1 MSREE
6 ALQMICVTITEI
18 QQQSGRPV
26 VVLSKISRPFVDI
39 AGFDSLNGEE
49 VTALLSEKLSFT
61 VDFKPFA
68 PAEHDDLTISQI
80 ADRLVANAAVKQE
93 AL

>member
-6 ALQMICVTITEI
+6 AFQLVCEAIGEI

-26 VVLSKISRPFVDI
+26 DVLTEVSRPFVDV

-49 VTALLSEKLSFT
+49 VTALLSEKISFAL
-61 VDFKPFA
+61 DFSPFA
-68 PAEHDDLTISQI
+68 PVAQGDLTVGEI
-80 ADRLVANAAVKQE
+80 ADRIAANGAVKQV
-93 AL
+93 AQ

>member
-1 MSREE
+1 MNRDE
-6 ALQMICVTITEI
+6 ALQLICNAIVEI

-26 VVLSKISRPFVDI
+26 DLLTGGSRPFVDI

-49 VTALLSEKLSFT
+49 VTAILSEKFAFA
-61 VDFKPFA
+61 VDFNPFA
-68 PAEHDDLTISQI
+68 PAVHGDLTIGEI